1 MPMWKR
7 SNSWRIIMW
16 IVNIICFWL
25 ISISIALNIVLKES
39 GRIRSIL
46 MEWSDSFTR
55 NVDIIT
61 RLIPLEI
68 VAFLISFIYLIV
80 SAGRRKGSE
89 QIHLSRYDKI
99 PGEVIVFIVVVAGV
113 FFGTSNLFFDFAS
126 TVDYVIYMNYYPFN
140 PTELILSIFTIL
152 AVLFAEYLFLMI
164 VLMRIVRRRK
174 AGIGY
179 WDTSIFHM
187 LGEKA
192 VCMYDARKEVGRL
205 LLLLIGGIVC
215 FLICSAFA
223 SGYGLIAALGV
234 LGMIF
239 IPFLMLKRLIQ
250 EAIWRNRIYEGINHI
265 AGGEPGYKINLDGM
279 KSNERKAGEQIN
291 NLGEGLQ
298 IAVTQATKNERLK
311 SELITNVSH
320 DIKTP
325 LTSIINYVDLIKREN
340 IENEKVKEYIKV
352 LDEKS
357 QRLKHLTEDLV
368 EASKANTGNLNLD
381 MEKIDFMQLI
391 HQTIGEFQD
400 KFEERQLKTVV
411 KLDKSPVWIY
421 ADGRRVW
428 RVMENLLQNIYK
440 YAMPQTRVYIE
451 SVTTSKKTTVT
462 IKNIS
467 ENPLNIPAS
476 ELTERFIRGDVART
490 TEGSGL
496 GLSIAKSL
504 TELMNGTFEL
514 YLDGDLFRVS
524 IGFDRMGVEKEA
536 QKAEEE
542 EKKKANTFDWEEF
555 LKKPE
560 QKKSEEVPKTES
572 KTINKQKIT
581 LMSMWKNLA
590 EEAKHLNLKAKK

>member
-1 MPMWKR
+1 MWKR

-25 ISISIALNIVLKES
+25 ISLSIALNIVLKES

-68 VAFLISFIYLIV
+68 VVFLISFIYLIV

-340 IENEKVKEYIKV
+340 IENEKVKEYIRV

-411 KLDKSPVWIY
+411 KLDKSPIWIY

-496 GLSIAKSL
+496 GLSIAKRL
-504 TELMNGTFEL
+504 TELM
-514 YLDGDLFRVS
+514 Y
-524 IGFDRMGVEKEA
+524 
-536 QKAEEE
+536 
-542 EKKKANTFDWEEF
+542 
-555 LKKPE
+555 
-560 QKKSEEVPKTES
+560 
-572 KTINKQKIT
+572 
-581 LMSMWKNLA
+581 
-590 EEAKHLNLKAKK
+590 

>member
-25 ISISIALNIVLKES
+25 ISLSIALNIVLKES

-68 VAFLISFIYLIV
+68 VVFLISFIYLIV

-279 KSNERKAGEQIN
+279 KSNEKKAGEQIN

-340 IENEKVKEYIKV
+340 IENEKVKEYIRV

-411 KLDKSPVWIY
+411 KLDKSPIWIY

-524 IGFDRMGVEKEA
+524 IGFDRMGVQKEA

-542 EKKKANTFDWEEF
+542 EKKNTFDWEEF

-560 QKKSEEVPKTES
+560 QKKDEEVPNSES
-572 KTINKQKIT
+572 KTTKKQKIT

-590 EEAKHLNLKAKK
+590 EEAKHLNLKVKK

>member
-25 ISISIALNIVLKES
+25 ISLSIALNIVLKES

-55 NVDIIT
+55 DVDIIT

-340 IENEKVKEYIKV
+340 IENEKVKEYIRV

-411 KLDKSPVWIY
+411 KLDKSPIWIY

-524 IGFDRMGVEKEA
+524 IGFDRMGVQKEA

-542 EKKKANTFDWEEF
+542 EKKNTFDWEEF

-560 QKKSEEVPKTES
+560 QKKDEEVPNSES
-572 KTINKQKIT
+572 KTTKKQKIT
-581 LMSMWKNLA
+581 LMSMLSLI
-590 EEAKHLNLKAKK
+590 HI

>member
-25 ISISIALNIVLKES
+25 ISLSIALNIVLKES

-55 NVDIIT
+55 DVDIIT

-223 SGYGLIAALGV
+223 SGYGLMAALGV

-239 IPFLMLKRLIQ
+239 IPFLMIKRLIQ

-279 KSNERKAGEQIN
+279 KSNEKKAGEQIN

-542 EKKKANTFDWEEF
+542 EKKNTFDWEEF

-560 QKKSEEVPKTES
+560 QKKDEEVPNSES
-572 KTINKQKIT
+572 KTTKKQKIT

-590 EEAKHLNLKAKK
+590 EEAKHLNLKVKK

>member
-1 MPMWKR
+1 
-7 SNSWRIIMW
+7 
-16 IVNIICFWL
+16 
-25 ISISIALNIVLKES
+25 
-39 GRIRSIL
+39 
-46 MEWSDSFTR
+46 MEWSDPFTR
-55 NVDIIT
+55 SVDVIT

-68 VAFLISFIYLIV
+68 VVFLISFIYLIV
-80 SAGRRKGSE
+80 SAGHRKGSG

-99 PGEVIVFIVVVAGV
+99 PGEVIVFIVFVASV
-113 FFGTSNLFFDFAS
+113 FFGMSNLVFDFAS
-126 TVDYVIYMNYYPFN
+126 TVDYVVYMNYYPFN
-140 PTELILSIFTIL
+140 PTELILAIFTIL
-152 AVLFAEYLFLMI
+152 AVFFAAYLFLMI

-223 SGYGLIAALGV
+223 SGYGLMAALGV

-239 IPFLMLKRLIQ
+239 IPFLMIKRLIQ

-279 KSNERKAGEQIN
+279 KSNEKKAGEQIN

-572 KTINKQKIT
+572 ETINKQKIT
-581 LMSMWKNLA
+581 LISMWKNLA
-590 EEAKHLNLKAKK
+590 EEAKHLNLKVKK

>member
-1 MPMWKR
+1 
-7 SNSWRIIMW
+7 
-16 IVNIICFWL
+16 
-25 ISISIALNIVLKES
+25 
-39 GRIRSIL
+39 
-46 MEWSDSFTR
+46 MEWSDPFTR
-55 NVDIIT
+55 SVDVIT

-80 SAGRRKGSE
+80 SAGHRKGSG

-223 SGYGLIAALGV
+223 SGYGLMAALGV

-239 IPFLMLKRLIQ
+239 IPFLMIKRLIQ

-279 KSNERKAGEQIN
+279 KSNEKKAGEQIN

>member
-25 ISISIALNIVLKES
+25 ISLSIALNIVLKES

-55 NVDIIT
+55 DVDIIT

-340 IENEKVKEYIKV
+340 IENEKVKEYIRV

-411 KLDKSPVWIY
+411 KLDKSPIWIY

-524 IGFDRMGVEKEA
+524 IGFERMGV
-536 QKAEEE
+536 QK
-542 EKKKANTFDWEEF
+542 
-555 LKKPE
+555 
-560 QKKSEEVPKTES
+560 EEVPNSES
-572 KTINKQKIT
+572 KTTKKQKIT

-590 EEAKHLNLKAKK
+590 EEAKHLNLKVKK